1 MMIFDINAWVG
12 SWPFRSLRDNTP
24 QQLVERLRKAGVSGA
39 TVSQI
44 EAILHRNAQPANERL
59 AESLEPHGDVLVP
72 VATINPTYARWED
85 DLRVCHEVLGMRG
98 VRLFP
103 EYHGYEIDGP
113 LARRVVAA
121 CRERG
126 LPVQIPHR
134 IEDMRQRHHLDPA
147 RGVSLAAIANLV
159 AAYPDTP
166 IIVTNARGIAQSPLW
181 RRTELRDAAWYADTS
196 LAEVYFQGL
205 DKDLASIVEET
216 GSRHLL
222 FGTHVP
228 FSYPESALVKR
239 ATLPVDAGTMEEI
252 SYRGAMRLGL
262 TPESWTVR
270 AESV

>member
-59 AESLEPHGDVLVP
+59 AESLEPYGDVLVP